1 MRLGVELLA
10 LGLALGLA
18 LPAGAAESTS
28 SSSLSLSVASAC
40 RISSASSLSFGKYD
54 SVGANAQSPVDGSGS
69 VSVVCTN
76 KTSSARVSLSQGSN
90 PAAGSS
96 CASPVRQMRNGRGDQ
111 LRYHIYQDANRA
123 IPWGC
128 TPETS
133 YALPAFSRTLTPVQ
147 LTTFG
152 RIPAGQ
158 LAGTGEYVDTVEVV
172 VTF

>member
-1 MRLGVELLA
+1 MRWCVEWLA
-10 LGLALGLA
+10 LGVALGLA
-18 LPAGAAESTS
+18 LPAKSAESTS
-28 SSSLSLSVASAC
+28 SSSVSLSVASAC
-40 RISSASSLSFGKYD
+40 RISSASSLNFGKYD
-54 SVGANAQSPVDGSGS
+54 SVGANAQSPVDGSGV

-90 PAAGSS
+90 PGTGSS
-96 CASPVRQMRNGRGDQ
+96 CASPVRQMRNSRGDRLQ
-111 LRYHIYQDANRA
+111 YHIYQDASRA

-128 TPETS
+128 TPDTS
-133 YALPAFSRTLTPVQ
+133 YSLPPFSRVLTPVQ

-158 LAGTGEYVDTVEVV
+158 LAGAGEYVDTVEVV